1 MIDLQQRYET
11 IKSACEN
18 LKLQTKP
25 ALRIKTNVKLSPHTN
40 QKTRKIPK
48 WCIDRIPSDAQ
59 IIGET
64 GITLSCQTL
73 KRIGWVYEIGSIES
87 IVGRDY
93 RVTSVALPFV
103 CVLRDDSDKNYPHE
117 ICKNN
122 THTEKLFYVQH
133 A

>member
-25 ALRIKTNVKLSPHTN
+25 ALRIKNKRVITSHKP
-40 QKTRKIPK
+40 KTRKIPK

-64 GITLSCQTL
+64 ELHYL
-73 KRIGWVYEIGSIES
+73 VR
-87 IVGRDY
+87 
-93 RVTSVALPFV
+93 
-103 CVLRDDSDKNYPHE
+103 H
-117 ICKNN
+117 
-122 THTEKLFYVQH
+122 
-133 A
+133 

>member
-25 ALRIKTNVKLSPHTN
+25 ALRIKTKHKIITSHKP
-40 QKTRKIPK
+40 KTRKIPK

-64 GITLSCQTL
+64 ELHYL
-73 KRIGWVYEIGSIES
+73 VM
-87 IVGRDY
+87 
-93 RVTSVALPFV
+93 
-103 CVLRDDSDKNYPHE
+103 H
-117 ICKNN
+117 
-122 THTEKLFYVQH
+122 
-133 A
+133 